1 VVITAGELTADTRL
15 RVQVEH
21 NVQDDI
27 LAFKLIGG
35 AQGMIVSATG
45 NGEFV
50 LPGFS
55 GSTVSSL
62 SIRVDD
68 YPALKMLVV
77 NDYNGRLVDVL
88 DVKMG

>member
-1 VVITAGELTADTRL
+1 M
-15 RVQVEH
+15 QVEH

-27 LAFKLIGG
+27 LAFKLIDMQDGG
-35 AQGMIVSATG
+35 AQGMIVPATG

-55 GSTVSSL
+55 GSAVSSL
-62 SIRVDD
+62 SIKVNN
-68 YPALKMLVV
+68 YAALKTLVV
-77 NDYNGRLVDVL
+77 NEYDGRLVDVL